1 MIDLNKLIIKD
12 TKQKEKLKVNA
23 DYLQKLH
30 NNNNYIVIIK
40 RVFGRDRKKKIN
52 SIKDVLYIYKRNEDF
67 IFIRNLSFRSQ
78 LFTKQAN
85 ILINK
90 LCLKLCE
97 KSLKISIY
105 K

>member
-40 RVFGRDRKKKIN
+40 RVFGRDRKKK
-52 SIKDVLYIYKRNEDF
+52 
-67 IFIRNLSFRSQ
+67 
-78 LFTKQAN
+78 
-85 ILINK
+85 
-90 LCLKLCE
+90 
-97 KSLKISIY
+97 
-105 K
+105 